1 MKPRKLVLIVLLLFS
16 AFVHAQLSDF
26 IIQVTPTN
34 ETCSGNGSAAISL
47 QNTTPNATMQFSLY
61 LLPDVATPLNQFNQN
76 SVGGLNSGNYRI
88 VAVQTLGA
96 ESNSETIDFVILDQ
110 STPLVFQVVESASS
124 ICNQIGGILTV
135 NVTSGVGPFFYEIT
149 AGQEIRPLQTSN
161 QFTGLQS
168 GAYLVRVVDACGAD
182 VFEYT
187 LQLSTNNLTIGL
199 GTTAPVALSCT
210 DAEVLNSVTPNEGA
224 NIIYP
229 INVTYTIHPPSGV
242 DEIIVLNYPS
252 GPPDLLELS
261 LNLPLFPN
269 DVYTYDILI
278 VDSCGTPFSSLNNIV
293 DPNPTVTL
301 TGIPNVC
308 GDEFLT
314 LTARNFSPPFTIN
327 FTNAPAGFS
336 PSSFNTDPGPYDEND
351 NILNF
356 GNDQNT
362 VPIGIYEVTISDSC
376 GRTSSS
382 VIYEVEDVTLDPSV
396 VGSRAACATGLGS
409 VRISIPENRKVVSAI
424 IVSAPPQYTPT
435 LPNDVSSFINANTG
449 VLFISGL
456 PVGEYLFTIT
466 DSCGDVYSV
475 TDIDPAVILPFS
487 SQTQNLSATVRPSC
501 SSDMG
506 SVRVRTN
513 SGGLVQVFI
522 IDAPDTFTETLPFDV
537 SAHIVNGILYMNE
550 LPAGYYVFEGT
561 DICNITQTA
570 TANIVGYISGVNN
583 YTFERNCGSF
593 NLSLND
599 QSNTINN
606 STYWFQKLNT
616 ATNTW
621 EHPATGV
628 AYAETTIPNL
638 NNSIPLTNNTTVFN
652 LSYIGTFRIV
662 KIYPTF
668 DGGNTNCI
676 QIYDSFNFSGDLQ
689 ILNEF
694 TIDCDGGPSNIYIEV
709 EGVPPFLFRI
719 IKKNGQDFLQE
730 NGSNN
735 TFIDLE
741 PGLYEFEVEDSCTR
755 LDRET
760 INIGTLMPL
769 VTASNPVP
777 AELLNCS
784 TDGTSTSTFDLT
796 SLTASILDNQPPQNY
811 TVTYHLTSEAANDG
825 SSPIATPENFT
836 NTVNP
841 QPIFVRV
848 VHKTITVCYATTSF
862 TVYVAA
868 TPVLTMN
875 PTIVD
880 CDGGNVR
887 IFADPGFDGYEW
899 STGETTASILVNQ
912 PGVYSVNVKNIYG
925 QSSCDTSKDITVIYS
940 SIASNLEIETSD
952 WTDNQNTITV
962 NVRNGSGKYVYS
974 LDGINYQED
983 NIFTNLVPGVYTIFI
998 DDTQGCGFIE
1008 KEVVLLN
1015 YPKYFTPNGDGFNE
1029 TWQIKFA
1036 ALEPQ
1041 MTVYIFD
1048 RYGKLITGFDAKSR
1062 GWDGTLNGKLVPS
1075 EDYWFMVERADG
1087 RILRGHF
1094 TLKL

>member
-47 QNTTPNATMQFSLY
+47 QNTTPGATMQFSLY
-61 LLPDVATPLNQFNQN
+61 LLPDVATPLNQFSQN

-88 VAVQTLGA
+88 LAVQTLGA
-96 ESNSETIDFVILDQ
+96 ESNSQSIDFVILEQ
-110 STPLVFQVVESASS
+110 TIPLVFQIVESASS

-187 LQLSTNNLTIGL
+187 LQLSTTNLTIGL

-210 DAEVLNSVTPNEGA
+210 DAEVLNSVTPSEGT
-224 NIIYP
+224 NIVYP
-229 INVTYTIHPPSGV
+229 IVVTYTIHPPSGV

-252 GPPDLLELS
+252 GPPDLLQLS
-261 LNLPLFPN
+261 LPLPLFPTA
-269 DVYTYDILI
+269 VYTYDVLI
-278 VDSCGTPFSSLNNIV
+278 VDSCGNPFSSLDNPV

-301 TGIPNVC
+301 SGIPNEC

-314 LTARNFSPPFTIN
+314 LNANNFSPPFTVN
-327 FTNAPAGFS
+327 FITTP
-336 PSSFNTDPGPYDEND
+336 PSFNPLAFNSNPGPYDEN
-351 NILNF
+351 NAVLNY
-356 GNDQNT
+356 GNDLNT
-362 VPIGIYEVTISDSC
+362 VPIGIYGITITDSC
-376 GRTSSS
+376 GRTSSPAT
-382 VIYEVEDVTLDPSV
+382 YEVKERIIIPTVLNSIASCT
-396 VGSRAACATGLGS
+396 TGLGTI
-409 VRISIPENRKVVSAI
+409 RISIPETRKVVSAF
-424 IVSAPPQYTPT
+424 IVSAPSQYTPT
-435 LPNDVSSFINANTG
+435 SPSDVSSFINPDTG
-449 VLFISGL
+449 VLNVTGL

-466 DSCGDVYSV
+466 DSCGDIY
-475 TDIDPAVILPFS
+475 TGEDINPGEVKQFD
-487 SQTQNLSATVRPSC
+487 SQTQNLSVAVRPSC

-506 SVRVRTN
+506 SVRVRTSN
-513 SGGLVQVFI
+513 GKLIQVFI

-537 SAHIVNGILYMNE
+537 SVNIVNGILYMSE
-550 LPAGYYVFEGT
+550 LPAGDYVFEGT
-561 DICNITQTA
+561 DICNITQTTLA
-570 TANIVGYISGVNN
+570 TVVGYISGVNN

-593 NLSLND
+593 NLSVND
-599 QSNTINN
+599 QSNITNN
-606 STYWFQKLNT
+606 ATYWFQKLN
-616 ATNTW
+616 AETNTW
-621 EHPATGV
+621 EHPDTGV
-628 AYAETTIPNL
+628 AYAETTFPNL
-638 NNSIPLTNNTTVFN
+638 NNSIPLTNNTTIFN

-694 TIDCDGGPSNIYIEV
+694 TIDCDGGPSNIYLEV

-735 TFIDLE
+735 TFFNLE
-741 PGLYEFEVEDSCTR
+741 PALYEFEVEDSCTR

-769 VTASNPVP
+769 VTAYKPVP

-784 TDGTSTSTFDLT
+784 TDGTTTSTFDLT
-796 SLTASILDNQPPQNY
+796 SLTSSILDNQPPQNY
-811 TVTYHLTSEAANDG
+811 IVTYHLTSEAANDG
-825 SSPIATPENFT
+825 SSPITTPENFT
-836 NTVNP
+836 NTINP
-841 QPIFVRV
+841 QPIYVRV

-862 TVYVAA
+862 VVYVGKA
-868 TPVLTMN
+868 PVLTMH

-887 IFADPGFDGYEW
+887 IFADPGFDGYKW
-899 STGETTASILVNQ
+899 STGATTESILVDQ
-912 PGVYSVNVKNIYG
+912 PGVYSVSVKNIYG
-925 QSSCDTSKDITVIYS
+925 QSSCDTSKDITVITS
-940 SIASNLEIETSD
+940 SIASNVEIETSD

-962 NVRNGSGKYVYS
+962 NVKNGSGKYVYS

-983 NIFTNLVPGVYTIFI
+983 NIFTNLAPGVYNVFV
-998 DDTQGCGFIE
+998 DDTQGCGFVE

-1015 YPKYFTPNGDGFNE
+1015 YPKFFTPNGDGFNE

-1062 GWDGTLNGKLVPS
+1062 GWDGTLNGRLMPS
-1075 EDYWFMVERADG
+1075 EDYWFMIERADG

-1094 TLKL
+1094 TMKL